1 MGLWQPKPAQE
12 RRCLLQLQLWR
23 RRRLDHQR
31 KRRTRRKRC
40 RRRRFGSFPPSP
52 PSPSFFPFPTSSF
65 GKRGKKFLFFLF
77 IWPTCGVG
85 YWGGRKEND
94 GKVDFFRGKSKQ
106 LHFLRYVRARGEVR
120 PLELREMRGSRP
132 SIDE

>member
-40 RRRRFGSFPPSP
+40 RRRFGSFPSP
-52 PSPSFFPFPTSSF
+52 PLPIFFPISHIFIWKKGEKSSF
-65 GKRGKKFLFFLF
+65 SSYLFGRRVVWG
-77 IWPTCGVG
+77 IE
-85 YWGGRKEND
+85 GGREEND

-120 PLELREMRGSRP
+120 LLELREMRGSRP